1 MREQVQNSSKE
12 VERESNPNNRSLTM
26 NRSMLSKAIVSAIAT
41 LGLTL
46 SSAMAATYTWD
57 GGSTT
62 DDYWNTA
69 DNWDANGIPG
79 NDTDDETYINNGG
92 TAVIAADAVSY
103 DLYLAYTTVDSGYI
117 EHNAGTLAVTNK
129 FSIRQ
134 GNGGYTLNGG
144 RFEIGSFF
152 IGEFLPEWPTTQSFI
167 QNDGEFYNAGG
178 MSINNN
184 KLVEIRGGTF
194 EQTDTLNVRNG
205 TFRIVGSA
213 ATIKVGIDGTGYG
226 FRGGD
231 NSADAVHEFVLDN
244 SAAHISTVEMDANQN
259 RRSGVLQVSLHG
271 GVLLSGQDTF
281 KLTHTSGSY
290 NTIHQG
296 WGDAGDL
303 WTVNLNQADAEAGGR
318 MDTVTLATAA
328 AATEDTLDASIG
340 GNSVSFAATT
350 TGYIDLTGLTGDE
363 TSLKLNLLWDAEN
376 STADV
381 ADFTALLDDAGITN
395 WLIAADQIG
404 IELNPFVSGASYFA
418 WDLAGIGSDGA
429 LKGITVIPEPATG
442 FLVLLGGSLA
452 LMRRRRKGE

>member
-1 MREQVQNSSKE
+1 
-12 VERESNPNNRSLTM
+12 
-26 NRSMLSKAIVSAIAT
+26 MLSKAIVSAIAT

-79 NDTDDETYINNGG
+79 NTSGDFTRIDNGDTVVVN
-92 TAVIAADAVSY
+92 ADAVSY
-103 DLYLAYTTVDSGYI
+103 DLTLAFTELNSGYI

-129 FSIRQ
+129 FSIRR

-144 RFEIGSFF
+144 RFETGSFHM
-152 IGEFLPEWPTTQSFI
+152 GEFPADPATTQSFI
-167 QNDGEFYNAGG
+167 QNDGTFHNAGL
-178 MSINNN
+178 MSIENT

-194 EQTDTLNVRNG
+194 EQTSDLQVLNG

-213 ATIKVGIDGTGYG
+213 ATVKVGIDGTGLG
-226 FRGGD
+226 FRGRYD
-231 NSADAVHEFVLDN
+231 NSIHEFVLDN
-244 SAAHISTVEMDANQN
+244 SAAHISTVEMDAREN

-271 GVLLSGQDTF
+271 GVLLTGQDTF

-290 NTIHQG
+290 NTINQG

-303 WTVNLNQADAEAGGR
+303 WTVNLDQSDTEAGGR

-363 TSLKLNLLWDAEN
+363 TSLKLNLLWDAD
-376 STADV
+376 SQADV

-395 WLIAADQIG
+395 WLVDTYQIG
-404 IELNPFVSGASYFA
+404 IELDPSVSGSSYFA
-418 WDLAGIGSDGA
+418 WDLLGIGSDGA

-442 FLVLLGGSLA
+442 FLIILGAGLVL
-452 LMRRRRKGE
+452 MQRRRRKGE